1 MHLDQKILSLKSKKI
16 TIGDLLCD
24 CGAAGWRGS
33 DRQLLCN
40 VIPVDISDQRSVAV
54 RRDKAGLG
62 LTPGPPAARRVFI
75 HLHPAPVLA
84 LRGFRSGWSDPSLH
98 KPGAKP

>member
-1 MHLDQKILSLKSKKI
+1 MRLRR
-16 TIGDLLCD
+16 GRV
-24 CGAAGWRGS
+24 AGS

-62 LTPGPPAARRVFI
+62 LTPGSPAAPRVFI
-75 HLHPAPVLA
+75 HLHPAPVL
-84 LRGFRSGWSDPSLH
+84 RGGVSVVDAVISPQASCKDTP
-98 KPGAKP
+98 

>member
-1 MHLDQKILSLKSKKI
+1 MRLRR
-16 TIGDLLCD
+16 GRV
-24 CGAAGWRGS
+24 AGS

-62 LTPGPPAARRVFI
+62 LTPGSPAAPRVFI

-84 LRGFRSGWSDPSLH
+84 RRGFRSGCSQLSLGQVQRH
-98 KPGAKP
+98 AVV